1 MNENVKKLMQ
11 HENKS
16 VRLYIQ
22 TIYDLRSSQGF
33 YSRIYDALCD
43 TDKDTLDELIKV
55 LCKEDFKDTL
65 DVVMWLEG

>member
-11 HENKS
+11 HENQS

-22 TIYDLRSSQGF
+22 TIYDLRNSQGF

-43 TDKDTLDELIKV
+43 TDESTIDELIKV

>member
-22 TIYDLRSSQGF
+22 TIYDLRNSQGF
-33 YSRIYDALCD
+33 YSRIYGALCD
-43 TDKDTLDELIKV
+43 TDKDTIDELIKV

>member
-11 HENKS
+11 HENQS

-22 TIYDLRSSQGF
+22 TIYDLRNSQGF

>member
-22 TIYDLRSSQGF
+22 TIYDLKNSQGF

-43 TDKDTLDELIKV
+43 TDEDSLDELIKV

>member
-22 TIYDLRSSQGF
+22 TIYDFRNSQGF

-43 TDKDTLDELIKV
+43 TDESTIDELIKV

>member
-22 TIYDLRSSQGF
+22 TIYDLRNSQGF

-43 TDKDTLDELIKV
+43 TDKDTIDELIKV

>member
-1 MNENVKKLMQ
+1 MQ
-11 HENKS
+11 HENQS

-22 TIYDLRSSQGF
+22 TIYDLRNSQGF

>member
-11 HENKS
+11 HENQN

-22 TIYDLRSSQGF
+22 TIYDLRNSQGF

-43 TDKDTLDELIKV
+43 TDKSTIDELIKV
-55 LCKEDFKDTL
+55 LCKEDFHLSAD
-65 DVVMWLEG
+65 G

>member
-1 MNENVKKLMQ
+1 MNENIKKLMQ

-22 TIYDLRSSQGF
+22 TIYDLRNSQGF

>member
-11 HENKS
+11 HENQS

-22 TIYDLRSSQGF
+22 TIYDLRNSQGF

-43 TDKDTLDELIKV
+43 TDKDTIDELIKV

>member
-11 HENKS
+11 HENQS

-22 TIYDLRSSQGF
+22 TIYDLRNSQGF

-43 TDKDTLDELIKV
+43 TDKDTIDELIKV

-65 DVVMWLEG
+65 DVIMWLEG

>member
-1 MNENVKKLMQ
+1 MNENIKKLMQ
-11 HENKS
+11 HENQS

-22 TIYDLRSSQGF
+22 TIYDLRNSQGF

>member
-16 VRLYIQ
+16 VRLYVQ
-22 TIYDLRSSQGF
+22 TIYDLRNSQGF
-33 YSRIYDALCD
+33 YSRIYDALCE
-43 TDKDTLDELIKV
+43 TDEHMIDELIKV